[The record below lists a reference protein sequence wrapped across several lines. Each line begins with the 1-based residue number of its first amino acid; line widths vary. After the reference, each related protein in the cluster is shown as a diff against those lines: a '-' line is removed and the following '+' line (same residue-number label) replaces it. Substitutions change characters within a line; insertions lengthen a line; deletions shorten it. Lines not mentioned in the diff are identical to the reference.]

1 VNNDFEQ
8 DSAEW
13 VSSHSWRTKFY
24 GLIHEGHKQ
33 RVSPLA
39 LKVFVCCLA
48 TIAAALQI
56 FSGVND
62 SATKMSISIEGPRIS
77 FGGPDANLKI
87 PAFDPKKQ
95 QNQINEQQRLLNRQS
110 SPAIKRLQAIKLSSM
125 RGVPTG
131 TEALAILSSGGTN
144 GTVVARLKDSVI
156 VDSEVVLPART
167 VLFGQ
172 GTSSDERLFIRF
184 KKAILPD
191 KSEQEIQAQ
200 VFDSKD
206 RMVGLKGKKVSD
218 MAFKIATSSGLIFL
232 GGLADG
238 LKSNNSVNIFGPQA
252 KPSVR
257 DAALNG
263 VGVATS
269 EQGKQMLESMRNEQ
283 ARIEVKAETP
293 VIVIFGND
301 TND

>member
-1 VNNDFEQ
+1 MNNDFER
-8 DSAEW
+8 DDAEW

-39 LKVFVCCLA
+39 LKVLVCCLA
-48 TIAAALQI
+48 SVIAALQI
-56 FSGVND
+56 FSGFND

-77 FGGPDANLKI
+77 FGSSDANLKI

-95 QNQINEQQRLLNRQS
+95 QNQINEQQRILRKQS
-110 SPAIKRLQAIKLSSM
+110 SPAIKRLQAIKLSSL

-131 TEALAILSSGGTN
+131 TEALAVLSSGGAN
-144 GTVVARLKDSVI
+144 GTVVAKLKDSVI
-156 VDSEVVLPART
+156 VDGEIILPART
-167 VLFGQ
+167 ILFGQ

-301 TND
+301 AND